1 MHIIRPEGAS
11 SNKKICMIAFF
22 LWRIRECCVHL
33 RGVQSPLPPPNST
46 WNDFLI
52 STRVCVKICV
62 IDTSHR
68 AVLQTRGATTSR
80 QFRALWKKDAQNLLE
95 RFPFFF
101 SFKSRDSIFR
111 INFILKEEKH
121 QSRILYANRGLW
133 RTTSIA
139 NYLVANVIKSVRSSD
154 DVTHNTHQVQGHP
167 VDGMPSNLQLT
178 EQINNNGGILCWG
191 HRMPLK
197 LRDDTLTCFVFSF
210 TCNRG
215 NFERGKKKIL
225 IYGNGMNLCLLGGG
239 TLRATVVNCV
249 GSQFLSYSKDDV

>member
-1 MHIIRPEGAS
+1 MYD
-11 SNKKICMIAFF
+11 CF
-22 LWRIRECCVHL
+22 LFMAYPRVVIERHANAHNTL
-33 RGVQSPLPPPNST
+33 GYAIKRKQSY
-46 WNDFLI
+46 
-52 STRVCVKICV
+52 RVCVKICV

-80 QFRALWKKDAQNLLE
+80 QVPGVMKE
-95 RFPFFF
+95 RCAEFAGTIPVFFF
-101 SFKSRDSIFR
+101 SFKSRDSISR
-111 INFILKEEKH
+111 INFILKEEKRKTLQH
-121 QSRILYANRGLW
+121 QSRILYAIGGLW

-167 VDGMPSNLQLT
+167 VDGMPPNLQLT

-215 NFERGKKKIL
+215 NFERGKK
-225 IYGNGMNLCLLGGG
+225 
-239 TLRATVVNCV
+239 
-249 GSQFLSYSKDDV
+249 